1 MMRIITGKARGT
13 RLLAPAGERT
23 RPTAERVKE
32 AVFSMIQF
40 DIEGREVLDL
50 FAGSGQMGLEA
61 LSRGA
66 AHATFIDHSGDA
78 IQIIRKNAEKTRLL
92 DSCTILQGDFADVL
106 GRLAGRAKFDIVFID
121 PPYGQGLVA
130 KSLELLDKYRLLG
143 PGALIVCEGG
153 ETDIFGGSPVSS
165 RFEVIK
171 TRKYGITQITL
182 LSPYRDRD

>member
-1 MMRIITGKARGT
+1 MRIITGKARGT
-13 RLLAPAGERT
+13 RQLAPAGERT

-66 AHATFIDHSGDA
+66 AHATFVDHSADA
-78 IQIIRKNAEKTRLL
+78 VAVIRKNAQKTRLL
-92 DSCTILQGDFADVL
+92 ENCTILAGDFAEIL
-106 GRLAGRAKFDIVFID
+106 GRLAGRVRFDIVFVD

-130 KSLELLDKYRLLG
+130 KSLELLDKYRLLN

-153 ETDIFGGSPVSS
+153 EYGLPGGLLAGN
-165 RFEVIK
+165 RYEGIT
-171 TRKYGITQITL
+171 TRKYGVTYINL
-182 LSPYRDRD
+182 LRFGGGEV